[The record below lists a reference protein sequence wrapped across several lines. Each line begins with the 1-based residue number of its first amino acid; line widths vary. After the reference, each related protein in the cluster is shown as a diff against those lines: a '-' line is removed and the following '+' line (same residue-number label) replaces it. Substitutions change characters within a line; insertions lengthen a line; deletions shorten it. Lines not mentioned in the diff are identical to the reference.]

1 MNKQLI
7 AKLAFIALAAGA
19 VGAHAAN
26 PPATATFQVTMT
38 INSACSVTTAPTN
51 INLGTVTATTTAV
64 NQNGSTTFK
73 VNCSNKTPFFIGL
86 APSAANG
93 GGNAGT
99 GNMLGAANGDKVP
112 YTLYQDA
119 GFTTV
124 WGNTA
129 TSSSKG
135 NGMSGTGGGMAAS
148 KAVSFTAYAQAV
160 NADFAPDSYADTVT
174 VNVNY

>member
-7 AKLAFIALAAGA
+7 AKLALVAMAAGA
-19 VGAHAAN
+19 VAAHAAS
-26 PPATATFQVTMT
+26 PATATFQVQMT
-38 INSACSVTTAPTN
+38 ITSSCAVTTAPTN
-51 INLGTVTATTTAV
+51 INLGSVVATSTAV

-73 VNCSNKTPFFIGL
+73 VNCSNKTPFNVGL

-93 GGNAGT
+93 GTANGT

-112 YTLYQDA
+112 YTLYSNA
-119 GFTTV
+119 GLTTV

-129 TSSSKG
+129 TSLAVG
-135 NGMSGTGGGMAAS
+135 NGMAGTGGGMAS
-148 KAVSFTAYAQAV
+148 GKAVSFTAYAQAV